1 MSKTASVIIG
11 RNTDAENFHTLIES
25 VRASF
30 AKAVGNET
38 VLFTTDAENLYDIIL
53 ENVPAEQKRFYS
65 CNTCI
70 QFVNRFGGLVTIS
83 DGGEIHP
90 VMWDDAPAYYAGA
103 VGAIRQA
110 VCSAK
115 ITGVF
120 LTKQKRLGV
129 PETDGWKHLSVDMP
143 AHLLQPDRLTNIKWE
158 AACITADYHILSKN
172 FSRLDPE
179 AVAIALEAM
188 DSIASR
194 ADDESIF
201 SGEDHSFHP
210 LGITS
215 HCGYCSLG
223 WQLLRDICRDRYRRS
238 AVEWLRD
245 VLTAAHG
252 DPKACAILWKKAA
265 TAPRKYCRYSDITI
279 DVLLEAAESRL

>member
-11 RNTDAENFHTLIES
+11 RNTDAENFQTLIES

-53 ENVPAEQKRFYS
+53 ENVPAEQKRLYS
-65 CNTCI
+65 CNTCK

-120 LTKQKRLGV
+120 LTNQKRLGV

-143 AHLLQPDRLTNIKWE
+143 AHLIQPGRLTNIERK
-158 AACITADYHILSKN
+158 AARITADYHILSKN

-188 DSIASR
+188 DSIASE

-201 SGEDHSFHP
+201 SGEDHSHRLRGVASQHGF
-210 LGITS
+210 
-215 HCGYCSLG
+215 CR
-223 WQLLRDICRDRYRRS
+223 WKRQLLRYICRYRYRRS
-238 AVEWLRD
+238 SVEWLRD

-252 DPKACAILWKKAA
+252 APKACAILWKKAA
-265 TAPRKYCRYSDITI
+265 TAPRDYCQYSDITI
-279 DVLLEAAESRL
+279 DVLLEAAESLL